1 LLEVR
6 LAPNPLQIL
15 QFLEQVKAW
24 AADEAN
30 VRAVALAG
38 SHARNEATET
48 SDLDLVII
56 AREPQTYLQRTQWA
70 ERFGTIDHLQLEDY
84 GKVTSLR
91 VWYSSGYEVEYGFT
105 DETWVALPL
114 DEGTRQVL
122 SDGIQII
129 FERETILSRLK
140 QPK

>member
-1 LLEVR
+1 M
-6 LAPNPLQIL
+6 APNHLQIL

-48 SDLDLVII
+48 ADLDLIII
-56 AREPQTYLQRTQWA
+56 AKEPQTYLQRRQWA
-70 ERFGTIDHLQLEDY
+70 ERFGTIDHMRIEGY

-91 VWYSSGYEVEYGFT
+91 VSYSSGCEVEYGIT
-105 DETWVALPL
+105 DETWVALPP
-114 DEGTRQVL
+114 DEGTRRVL
-122 SDGIQII
+122 SDGIKII
-129 FERETILSRLK
+129 FEREAILSGLQ
-140 QPK
+140 QPT